1 MRQGIEHLFDLARVA
16 SCPSCPRELTCQ
28 RPPGVPRS
36 QTSAELVRREGKPP
50 TAQPNRTLVTDSEI
64 SLIQPM
70 PLRRLVT
77 GGARG
82 SMGRSRGRLLG
93 RGRPEPCNGSPV
105 RQRGRHSRIDASLR
119 RRDRDS
125 AGASR
130 VIVSLRRGAAAE
142 LRSSATS
149 HVQLCDHRVLDE
161 GRRSSS
167 PCTGVLDRSQCLVAP
182 QPAPLGI
189 SPAPSRSSRSPARP
203 HRCFCG
209 YDSRTWSQE
218 ARLLSSSAD
227 RIASV
232 AQYQR
237 CDLGSRTI
245 CDVNRATTGQP
256 ATATRPRL
264 RRSAATACETIRAA
278 TRAARRGHD

>member
-1 MRQGIEHLFDLARVA
+1 MFHGPAAAPGPMSDWRRGVCGGPIRRLSSGWWGTVDPLMQRRPVSSTSVH
-16 SCPSCPRELTCQ
+16 PSGHAAGYRALVRSSPGGELPQLPRELTCQ

-130 VIVSLRRGAAAE
+130 RFSLRRGAAAE

-189 SPAPSRSSRSPARP
+189 SPAPHDRPAR
-203 HRCFCG
+203 RRG
-209 YDSRTWSQE
+209 
-218 ARLLSSSAD
+218 
-227 RIASV
+227 RIAV
-232 AQYQR
+232 
-237 CDLGSRTI
+237 
-245 CDVNRATTGQP
+245 
-256 ATATRPRL
+256 
-264 RRSAATACETIRAA
+264 SAATTPVRG
-278 TRAARRGHD
+278 RRKRGY